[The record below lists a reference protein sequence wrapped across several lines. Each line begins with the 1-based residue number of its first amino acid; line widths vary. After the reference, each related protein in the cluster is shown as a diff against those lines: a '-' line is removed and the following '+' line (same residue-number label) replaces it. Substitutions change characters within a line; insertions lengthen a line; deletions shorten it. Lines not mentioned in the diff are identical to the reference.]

1 MKKIDLDLDHVNF
14 YCPVTGE
21 QIISSELCTPS
32 PATAFIYLDEI
43 GDFVEISDEFTEIN
57 EKVIEKENEEEEF
70 FHFESFMKAIK
81 KIKNLIV
88 FSITTRGMACGPA
101 SSTVHIGIDMNYCT
115 DEDED
120 SENDEDEG
128 DDED

>member
-1 MKKIDLDLDHVNF
+1 MQEWFLPNAH
-14 YCPVTGE
+14 
-21 QIISSELCTPS
+21 
-32 PATAFIYLDEI
+32 
-43 GDFVEISDEFTEIN
+43 EISDEFTEIN

-70 FHFESFMKAIK
+70 FHFETFMKAIK

-101 SSTVHIGIDMNYCT
+101 SSTVHVGIDMNYCT